1 MKSSRVDKAMMETRR
16 SVPVQ
21 PTGCT
26 ARLGD
31 PTVEGR
37 HGPRMKSH

>member
-1 MKSSRVDKAMMETRR
+1 MKRSIFSEAMMETRR